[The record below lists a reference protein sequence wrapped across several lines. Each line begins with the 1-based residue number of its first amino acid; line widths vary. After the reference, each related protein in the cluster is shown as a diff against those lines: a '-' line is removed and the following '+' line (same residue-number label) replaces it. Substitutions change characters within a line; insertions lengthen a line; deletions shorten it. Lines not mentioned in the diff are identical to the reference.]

1 MPLICSVIQAG
12 LRSGKMLAISPEQ
25 TGIQEQEQE
34 RSPDYTL
41 PETPVVK
48 KHKVIK
54 KNTEE
59 KMKV

>member
-1 MPLICSVIQAG
+1 
-12 LRSGKMLAISPEQ
+12 MLAISPEQ

-34 RSPDYTL
+34 RSPEYTL